1 MTDKA
6 AQLKAKLLKIKLAE
20 TDYEI
25 RSKVNRSKSPLKKQ
39 VPFGEENR
47 SPDKIRDDALDKS
60 EASTSGKK
68 IRPKKPTDE
77 DFGGIITAKA
87 KVNKL
92 IKVLSS
98 GK

>member
-47 SPDKIRDDALDKS
+47 EPDEIRNDALDKS
-60 EASTSGKK
+60 EASTSGKP
-68 IRPKKPTDE
+68 IRPKKPDQKA
-77 DFGGIITAKA
+77 FNNIITAKA

-92 IKVLSS
+92 KN
-98 GK
+98 